1 MTMDTMTLT
10 PLPHVRSAGPPTL
23 SPGALRYEQYS
34 TLATSRGRPNMVVSA
49 LNLVIS
55 LLYGRRPSLPKSL
68 VLEHLAQVPYRSWER
83 IAQRRIVRT
92 RGRSALARRIQ
103 MRVAEARAQHDN
115 EQWHMLVLEELLA
128 RRGQRLGWLRYRLI
142 PRLMAAPW
150 QLATW
155 ILHLVKPRWSYL
167 LNAAFEDH
175 AEREYMRFVATNPA
189 LEREPFTSQLADRW
203 NHPVTVA
210 DVLRQIGYDER
221 CHKLDSIVAARGDE
235 PQPTGPPPA
244 ALPPTPAR
252 HEPLDAAA

>member
-1 MTMDTMTLT
+1 MGTMTLT
-10 PLPHVRSAGPPTL
+10 PLPRVRSAGPPTL
-23 SPGALRYEQYS
+23 SPGALRCEQRT
-34 TLATSRGRPNMVVSA
+34 TLTTPRGRPNIVVSA
-49 LNLVIS
+49 LNLVVS
-55 LLYGRRPSLPKSL
+55 LLYGRRPSLPKFL

-83 IAQRRIVRT
+83 IAQRRIART
-92 RGRSALARRIQ
+92 RGRSTLARRIQ
-103 MRVAEARAQHDN
+103 TRVAEAREQLDN

-128 RRGQRLGWLRYRLI
+128 WRGHRLGRLRYRLI

-167 LNAAFEDH
+167 LNAAFEGH

-189 LEREPFTSQLADRW
+189 LEREPFTSQFADRW
-203 NHPVTVA
+203 DHPVTVA
-210 DVLRQIGYDER
+210 DVLRQIGHDER
-221 CHKLDSIVAARGDE
+221 CHKLDSVAAACGDE
-235 PQPTGPPPA
+235 PQPAGPPPA